1 VALPKNYSHK
11 MQIKLQA
18 KKEIEM
24 LRIQIQDHSY
34 KYYVENDPDLSDLEF
49 DSLYARLVKLEA
61 EFPELIT
68 PESPSQRVGSETNQ
82 AFKQVKHLQPMLS
95 LSNVFTINDL
105 IAFDKRVC
113 DEIGVKDIE
122 YSAEPKFDGLAVSLI
137 YEEGKFTLG
146 ATRGDGVIGEDV
158 THNLKTIKSIP
169 LKLEGKNIPKKIE
182 VRGEVVML
190 IKDFEL
196 LNKKNAELNQKLFA
210 NPRNAAAGS
219 LRQIDSNITAK
230 RPLSFFAYSIFLFE
244 DQHQLI
250 SHSKGLKLL
259 SDFKIPTSDLAS
271 VTKKVDGLQNYYK
284 KIVEIRSNLPFDID
298 GIVYKVNSLNHQD
311 ELGFISKAPRWA
323 TAHKF
328 PAEEAETCVLDITV
342 QVGRTGSI
350 TPVAR
355 LKPVIV
361 GGVQVTNATLHNED
375 ELKKKDVHIGDY
387 VKVRRAG
394 DVIPEIV
401 SVVKEKRT
409 DAVKIFNMPSKC
421 PVCESRL
428 LKDVDGAVLRCLNG
442 LSCSAQKKQGLMHF
456 CSRKAMDI
464 DGLGGKIVDQLI
476 EENLID
482 DFSDIYKIKKEQLI
496 QLERFAEK
504 SAENLIKA
512 IEESKKTTLGKFIY
526 AIGIRNVGESTA
538 LDLAEYFKSLEK
550 IKAATL
556 EELEVVPDIGPTV
569 SKSIKEYFGNK
580 GKYEQLMDILD
591 SGVVFEQIQADTIRS
606 KELNGLTFV
615 LTGSLPSLKREEAKN
630 LILSCGG
637 KVVGSVSKKTDYI
650 IAGADAGSKLQL
662 AKKLEVKIINETELI
677 KLTKKNGAL

>member
-1 VALPKNYSHK
+1 VVLQKNYSHK
-11 MQIKLQA
+11 MQIKVKA
-18 KKEIEM
+18 KKEIEK

-34 KYYVENDPDLSDLEF
+34 KYYVENDPDLSDVEF

-61 EFPELIT
+61 EFPDLIT

-113 DEIGVKDIE
+113 DEIGVRDIE

-137 YEEGKFTLG
+137 YEEGKFILG
-146 ATRGDGVIGEDV
+146 ATRGDGVVGEDV

-169 LKLEGKNIPKKIE
+169 LKLEGRNIPKKIE

-190 IKDFEL
+190 TKDFEL
-196 LNKKNAELNQKLFA
+196 LNLKNAELSQKLFA

-219 LRQIDSNITAK
+219 LRQIDSSITAK

-244 DQHQLI
+244 DQHQLL

-259 SDFKIPTSDLAS
+259 SDFKIPTSNLAL
-271 VTKKVDGLQNYYK
+271 VTKRVDGLQSYYD
-284 KIVEIRSNLPFDID
+284 KIVKIRSKLPFDID

-328 PAEEAETCVLDITV
+328 PAEEAETLVLDITV

-401 SVVKEKRT
+401 RVIKEKRADT
-409 DAVKIFNMPSKC
+409 VKIFNMPSEC
-421 PVCESRL
+421 PICKSRL
-428 LKDVDGAVLRCLNG
+428 SKDEDGAVLRCLNG
-442 LSCSAQKKQGLMHF
+442 LSCSAQKKQGLIHF
-456 CSRKAMDI
+456 CSRKAMNI
-464 DGLGGKIVDQLI
+464 DGLGERIVDQLI
-476 EENLID
+476 DENLID
-482 DFSDIYKIKKEQLI
+482 GFSDIYKLKKEQLV

-512 IEESKKTTLGKFIY
+512 IESSKNTTLGKFIY

-538 LDLAEYFKSLEK
+538 LDLAEHFKSLKK
-550 IKAATL
+550 IKATSL
-556 EELEVVPDIGPTV
+556 EELEAVPDIGPTV
-569 SKSIKEYFGNK
+569 SKSINEYFNDES
-580 GKYEQLMDILD
+580 KYEQLMAILD
-591 SGVVFEQIQADTIRS
+591 MGVVFEKIQADTTRS

-615 LTGSLPSLKREEAKN
+615 LTGTLPSLRREEAKN
-630 LILSCGG
+630 LILSRGG
-637 KVVGSVSKKTDYI
+637 KVTGSVSKKTDYVV
-650 IAGADAGSKLQL
+650 AGDDAGSKLDL
-662 AKKLEVKIINETELI
+662 AVKLDVKVINELELLT
-677 KLTKKNGAL
+677 LTKNIGS

>member
-1 VALPKNYSHK
+1 MVLQKNYSHK
-11 MQIKLQA
+11 MQIKAQV
-18 KKEIEM
+18 KKEIER

-34 KYYVENDPDLSDLEF
+34 KYYVENNPTLSDAEF
-49 DSLYARLVKLEA
+49 DSLYGRLVKLET

-68 PESPSQRVGSETNQ
+68 AESPSQRVGSETNQ

-95 LSNVFTINDL
+95 LSNVFTIGDL
-105 IAFDKRVC
+105 VAFDKRVC

-122 YSAEPKFDGLAVSLI
+122 YSTEPKFDGLAVSLI

-190 IKDFEL
+190 TKDFEF
-196 LNKKNAELNQKLFA
+196 LNQSQKELNQKLFA

-219 LRQIDSNITAK
+219 LRQIDSSITAK

-271 VTKKVDGLQNYYK
+271 VTKKVGGLQNYYN

-401 SVVKEKRT
+401 RVIKEKRT
-409 DAVKIFNMPSKC
+409 DAVKTFNMPSKC

-428 LKDVDGAVLRCLNG
+428 SKDEDGAVLRCLNG

-464 DGLGGKIVDQLI
+464 DGLGGKIVDQLL

-482 DFSDIYKIKKEQLI
+482 GFSDIYKLKKEQLI
-496 QLERFAEK
+496 KLERFAEK
-504 SAENLIKA
+504 SAKNLLKA
-512 IEESKKTTLGKFIY
+512 IEVSKKTTLGKFIY

-556 EELEVVPDIGPTV
+556 EELEAVPDIGPTV
-569 SKSIKEYFGNK
+569 SKSIKEYFDNK
-580 GKYEQLMDILD
+580 GKYEKLMDILD
-591 SGVVFEQIQADTIRS
+591 LGIVFEQIQAGTIKS
-606 KELNGLTFV
+606 KELDGMTFV
-615 LTGSLPSLKREEAKN
+615 LTGTLQTLKRDEAKS

-637 KVVGSVSKKTDYI
+637 KVVGSVSKKTDYV
-650 IAGADAGSKLQL
+650 IAGTDAGNKLGL
-662 AKKLEVKIINETELI
+662 AEKLNVKVINELELLT
-677 KLTKKNGAL
+677 LTKKIGI

>member
-1 VALPKNYSHK
+1 MVLQKNYSHK
-11 MQIKLQA
+11 MQIKVKA
-18 KKEIEM
+18 KKEIEK

-34 KYYVENDPDLSDLEF
+34 KYYVENDPDLSDEEF
-49 DSLYARLVKLEA
+49 DTLYARLVKLEA

-68 PESPSQRVGSETNQ
+68 PESPSQRVGSKTNQ

-113 DEIGVKDIE
+113 DEIGVNDIE

-146 ATRGDGVIGEDV
+146 ATRGDGIVGEDV

-169 LKLEGKNIPKKIE
+169 LKLEGKNIPEKIE

-190 IKDFEL
+190 TKDFES
-196 LNKKNAELNQKLFA
+196 LNKKNVELSQKLFA

-219 LRQIDSNITAK
+219 LRQIDSSITAK

-244 DQHQLI
+244 DQHQLL

-259 SDFKIPTSDLAS
+259 SDFKIPTSNLAL
-271 VTKKVDGLQNYYK
+271 VTKRVDGLQSYYD
-284 KIVEIRSNLPFDID
+284 KIVKIRSNLPFDID

-328 PAEEAETCVLDITV
+328 PAEEAETLVLDITV

-401 SVVKEKRT
+401 KVIKGKR
-409 DAVKIFNMPSKC
+409 ANSVKIFNMPSEC
-421 PVCESRL
+421 PICNSRL
-428 LKDVDGAVLRCLNG
+428 SKDEDGAVLRCLNG
-442 LSCSAQKKQGLMHF
+442 LSCSAQKKQGIIHF

-464 DGLGGKIVDQLI
+464 DGLGEKIVEQLI
-476 EENLID
+476 EESLID
-482 DFSDIYKIKKEQLI
+482 GFSDIYKLKKEQLI

-512 IEESKKTTLGKFIY
+512 IESSKNTTLGKFIY

-538 LDLAEYFKSLEK
+538 LDLAEHFKSLKK
-550 IKAATL
+550 IKATSL
-556 EELEVVPDIGPTV
+556 EELEAVPDIGPTV
-569 SKSIKEYFGNK
+569 SKSINEYFNDES
-580 GKYEQLMDILD
+580 KYEQLMAILD
-591 SGVVFEQIQADTIRS
+591 MGVVFEKIQADTIKS

-615 LTGSLPSLKREEAKN
+615 LTGTLPSLRREEAKN
-630 LILSCGG
+630 LILSRGG
-637 KVVGSVSKKTDYI
+637 KVTGSVSKKTDYVV
-650 IAGADAGSKLQL
+650 AGDDAGSKLDL
-662 AKKLEVKIINETELI
+662 AVKLGVKVINELELLT
-677 KLTKKNGAL
+677 LTKNIGS

>member
-1 VALPKNYSHK
+1 
-11 MQIKLQA
+11 MQTKAQT
-18 KKEIEM
+18 KKEIEK
-24 LRIQIQDHSY
+24 LRIQIQEHSY
-34 KYYVENDPDLSDLEF
+34 KYYVENDPILLDEEF
-49 DSLYARLVKLEA
+49 DILYARLVKLET

-68 PESPSQRVGSETNQ
+68 PESPTQRVGSETSQ

-95 LSNVFTINDL
+95 LSNVFTFDDL
-105 IAFDKRVC
+105 VAFDKRVC

-122 YSAEPKFDGLAVSLI
+122 YSTEPKFDGLAVSLI
-137 YEEGKFTLG
+137 YEEAIFTLA
-146 ATRGDGVIGEDV
+146 ATRGDGDVGEDV

-190 IKDFEL
+190 TKDFEL
-196 LNKKNAELNQKLFA
+196 LNQKQAGLNQKLFA

-219 LRQIDSNITAK
+219 LRQIDSSITAT

-250 SHSKGLKLL
+250 THSDGLKLL

-271 VTKKVDGLQNYYK
+271 TTKSVDGLQNYYDE
-284 KIVEIRSNLPFDID
+284 IVEIRSNLPFDID

-328 PAEEAETCVLDITV
+328 PAEEAETLVLDITV
-342 QVGRTGSI
+342 QVGRTGAI

-361 GGVQVTNATLHNED
+361 GGVKVTNATLHNED
-375 ELKKKDVHIGDY
+375 ELKKKDVNIGDY

-401 SVVKEKRT
+401 RVIKEKRT
-409 DAVKIFNMPSKC
+409 GVVKIFTMPSEC
-421 PVCESRL
+421 PVCGSIL
-428 LKDVDGAVLRCLNG
+428 SKDEDGAVLRCLNG
-442 LSCSAQKKQGLMHF
+442 LFCSAQKKQGLVHF

-464 DGLGGKIVDQLI
+464 DGLGEKIVDQLM
-476 EENLID
+476 EEGIVN
-482 DFSDIYKIKKEQLI
+482 DFLDIYKLKKDKLI

-504 SAENLIKA
+504 SAENLIEA
-512 IEESKKTTLGKFIY
+512 IRKSKNTTLGKFIY

-538 LDLAEYFKSLEK
+538 FDLAKYFKSLEK
-550 IKAATL
+550 IKEATL
-556 EELEVVPDIGPTV
+556 EELEAVPDIGPTV
-569 SKSIKEYFGNK
+569 SKSINEYFNSK
-580 GKYEQLMDILD
+580 VKYDQLMAILD
-591 SGVVFEQIQADTIRS
+591 IGIVFEQIQANKKRT
-606 KELNGLTFV
+606 KELDGLTFV
-615 LTGSLPSLKREEAKN
+615 LTGTLPTLKREKAKSI
-630 LILSCGG
+630 ILSSGG
-637 KVVGSVSKKTDYI
+637 KVVGSVSKKTDYVV
-650 IAGADAGSKLQL
+650 AGADAGSKLNL
-662 AKKLEVKIINETELI
+662 AEKLDVRIINELELL
-677 KLTKKNGAL
+677 KLTKNIGR

>member
-1 VALPKNYSHK
+1 MVLQKNYSHK
-11 MQIKLQA
+11 MQIKVKA
-18 KKEIEM
+18 KKEIEK

-34 KYYVENDPDLSDLEF
+34 KYYVENDPDLSDEEF
-49 DSLYARLVKLEA
+49 DTLYARLVKLEA

-68 PESPSQRVGSETNQ
+68 PESPSQRVGSKTNQ

-113 DEIGVKDIE
+113 DEIGVNDIE

-146 ATRGDGVIGEDV
+146 ATRGDGIVGEDV

-169 LKLEGKNIPKKIE
+169 LKLEGKNIPEKIE

-190 IKDFEL
+190 TKDFES
-196 LNKKNAELNQKLFA
+196 LNKKNVELSQKLFA

-219 LRQIDSNITAK
+219 LRQIDSSITAK

-244 DQHQLI
+244 DQHQLL

-259 SDFKIPTSDLAS
+259 SDFKIPTSNLAL
-271 VTKKVDGLQNYYK
+271 VTKRVDGLQSYYD
-284 KIVEIRSNLPFDID
+284 KIVKIRSKLPFDID

-328 PAEEAETCVLDITV
+328 PAEEAETLVLDITV

-401 SVVKEKRT
+401 RVIKEKRADT
-409 DAVKIFNMPSKC
+409 VKIFNMPSEC
-421 PVCESRL
+421 PICKSRL
-428 LKDVDGAVLRCLNG
+428 SKDEDGAVLRCLNG
-442 LSCSAQKKQGLMHF
+442 LSCSAQKKQGLIHF
-456 CSRKAMDI
+456 CSRKAMNI
-464 DGLGGKIVDQLI
+464 DGLGERIVDQLI
-476 EENLID
+476 DENLID
-482 DFSDIYKIKKEQLI
+482 GFSDIYKLKKEQLV

-512 IEESKKTTLGKFIY
+512 IESSKNTTLGKFIY

-538 LDLAEYFKSLEK
+538 LDLAEHFKSLKK
-550 IKAATL
+550 IKATSL
-556 EELEVVPDIGPTV
+556 EELEAVPDIGPTV
-569 SKSIKEYFGNK
+569 SKSINEYFNDES
-580 GKYEQLMDILD
+580 KYEQLMAILD
-591 SGVVFEQIQADTIRS
+591 MGVVFEKIQADTIKS

-615 LTGSLPSLKREEAKN
+615 LTGTLPSLRREEAKN
-630 LILSCGG
+630 LILSRGG
-637 KVVGSVSKKTDYI
+637 KVTGSVSKKTDYVV
-650 IAGADAGSKLQL
+650 AGDDAGSKLDL
-662 AKKLEVKIINETELI
+662 AVKLGVKVINELELLT
-677 KLTKKNGAL
+677 LTKNIGS

>member
-1 VALPKNYSHK
+1 MVLQKNYSHK
-11 MQIKLQA
+11 MQIKVKA
-18 KKEIEM
+18 KKEIEK

-34 KYYVENDPDLSDLEF
+34 KYYVENDPDLSDVEF

-61 EFPELIT
+61 EFPDLIT

-113 DEIGVKDIE
+113 DEIGVNDIE

-146 ATRGDGVIGEDV
+146 ATRGDGIVGEDV

-169 LKLEGKNIPKKIE
+169 LKLEGKNIPEKIE

-190 IKDFEL
+190 TKDFES
-196 LNKKNAELNQKLFA
+196 LNKKNVELSQKLFA

-219 LRQIDSNITAK
+219 LRQIDSSITAK

-244 DQHQLI
+244 DQHQLL

-259 SDFKIPTSDLAS
+259 SDFKIPTSNLAL
-271 VTKKVDGLQNYYK
+271 VTKRVDGLQSYYD
-284 KIVEIRSNLPFDID
+284 KIVKIRSNLPFDID

-328 PAEEAETCVLDITV
+328 PAEEAETLVLDITV

-401 SVVKEKRT
+401 KVIKGKR
-409 DAVKIFNMPSKC
+409 ANSVKIFNMPSKC
-421 PVCESRL
+421 PICNSRL
-428 LKDVDGAVLRCLNG
+428 SKDEDGAVLRCLNG
-442 LSCSAQKKQGLMHF
+442 LSCSAQKKQGIIHF

-464 DGLGGKIVDQLI
+464 DGLGEKIVEQLI
-476 EENLID
+476 EESLID
-482 DFSDIYKIKKEQLI
+482 GFSDIYKLKKEQLI

-512 IEESKKTTLGKFIY
+512 IESSKNTTLGKFIY

-538 LDLAEYFKSLEK
+538 LDLAEHFKSLKK
-550 IKAATL
+550 IKATSL
-556 EELEVVPDIGPTV
+556 EELEAVPDIGPTV
-569 SKSIKEYFGNK
+569 SKSINEYFNDES
-580 GKYEQLMDILD
+580 KYEQLMAILD
-591 SGVVFEQIQADTIRS
+591 MGVVFEKIQADTIKS

-615 LTGSLPSLKREEAKN
+615 LTGTLPSLRREEAKN
-630 LILSCGG
+630 LILSRGG
-637 KVVGSVSKKTDYI
+637 KVTGSVSKKTDYVV
-650 IAGADAGSKLQL
+650 AGDDAGSKLDL
-662 AKKLEVKIINETELI
+662 AVKLGVKVINELELLT
-677 KLTKKNGAL
+677 LTKNIGS

>member
-1 VALPKNYSHK
+1 
-11 MQIKLQA
+11 MQIKSQV
-18 KKEIEM
+18 KKEIEK

-34 KYYVENDPDLSDLEF
+34 KYYVENDPLLSDAEF
-49 DSLYARLVKLEA
+49 DSIYTRLIELET

-82 AFKQVKHLQPMLS
+82 AFRQVKHLQPMLS

-105 IAFDKRVC
+105 VAFDKRVC
-113 DEIGVKDIE
+113 DEIGVEVVE

-137 YEEGKFTLG
+137 YEEGKFILG
-146 ATRGDGVIGEDV
+146 ATRGDGLIGEDV

-169 LKLEGKNIPKKIE
+169 LKLEGKSIPKKIE

-190 IKDFEL
+190 TKDFDI
-196 LNKKNAELNQKLFA
+196 LNNKQAELNQKLFA

-219 LRQIDSNITAK
+219 LRQIDSSITAT

-244 DQHQLI
+244 DQRQLI
-250 SHSKGLKLL
+250 SHSNGLKLL

-271 VTKKVDGLQNYYK
+271 ITKNVDGLQKYYND
-284 KIVEIRSNLPFDID
+284 IVEMRSTLPFDID
-298 GIVYKVNSLNHQD
+298 GIVYKVNSLNYQD

-328 PAEEAETCVLDITV
+328 PAEEAETLVLDITV

-355 LKPVIV
+355 LKPVVV

-375 ELKKKDVHIGDY
+375 ELKKKDVCIGDY
-387 VKVRRAG
+387 VNVRRAG

-401 SVVKEKRT
+401 RVIKEKRT
-409 DAVKIFNMPSKC
+409 SKVKIFNMPSEC
-421 PVCESRL
+421 PVCKSRL
-428 LKDVDGAVLRCLNG
+428 SKDEDGAVLRCLNG

-464 DGLGGKIVDQLI
+464 DGLGEKIVDQLI
-476 EENLID
+476 EESLID
-482 DFSDIYKIKKEQLI
+482 DFLDIYKLKKEQLI

-504 SAENLIKA
+504 SAANLIEA
-512 IEESKKTTLGKFIY
+512 IKRSKNTTLGKFIY

-538 LDLAEYFKSLEK
+538 FDLAAYFKSLEK
-550 IKAATL
+550 IKEASI
-556 EELEVVPDIGPTV
+556 EELEAVPDIGPTV
-569 SKSIKEYFGNK
+569 SKSINGYFNSDA
-580 GKYEQLMDILD
+580 KYEKLMAILD
-591 SGVVFEQIQADTIRS
+591 LGIVFEQIQVDTKRT
-606 KELNGLTFV
+606 KELDGLTFV
-615 LTGSLPSLKREEAKN
+615 LTGTLPTLKREEAKS
-630 LILSCGG
+630 LILSAGG
-637 KVVGSVSKKTDYI
+637 KVTGSVSKKTDYLI
-650 IAGADAGSKLQL
+650 SGADAGSKLDL
-662 AKKLEVKIINETELI
+662 AERLDVKIINESELLI
-677 KLTKKNGAL
+677 LTKNIGT

>member
-1 VALPKNYSHK
+1 MVLQKNYSHK
-11 MQIKLQA
+11 MQIKAQV
-18 KKEIEM
+18 KKEIER

-34 KYYVENDPDLSDLEF
+34 KYYVENNPTLSDAEF
-49 DSLYARLVKLEA
+49 DSLYGRLVKLET

-68 PESPSQRVGSETNQ
+68 AESPSQRVGSETNQ

-95 LSNVFTINDL
+95 LSNVFTIGDL
-105 IAFDKRVC
+105 VAFDKRVC

-122 YSAEPKFDGLAVSLI
+122 YSTEPKFDGLAVSLI

-190 IKDFEL
+190 TKDFEF
-196 LNKKNAELNQKLFA
+196 LNQSQKELNQKLFA

-401 SVVKEKRT
+401 SVIKEKRT

-428 LKDVDGAVLRCLNG
+428 SKDVDGAVLRCLNG

-482 DFSDIYKIKKEQLI
+482 GFSDIYKIKKEQLI

-556 EELEVVPDIGPTV
+556 EELEAVPDIGPTV
-569 SKSIKEYFGNK
+569 SKSIKEYFDNK
-580 GKYEQLMDILD
+580 GKYEKLMDILD
-591 SGVVFEQIQADTIRS
+591 LGIVFEQIQAGTIKS
-606 KELNGLTFV
+606 KELDGMTFV
-615 LTGSLPSLKREEAKN
+615 LTGTLQTLKRDEAKS

-637 KVVGSVSKKTDYI
+637 KVVGSVSKKTDYV
-650 IAGADAGSKLQL
+650 IAGTDAGNKLGL
-662 AKKLEVKIINETELI
+662 AEKLNVKVINELELLT
-677 KLTKKNGAL
+677 LTKKIGI

>member
-1 VALPKNYSHK
+1 LQKNYSHK
-11 MQIKLQA
+11 MQIKEKA
-18 KKEIEM
+18 EKEIEK

-34 KYYVENDPDLSDLEF
+34 KYYVENDPVLSDAEF
-49 DSLYARLVKLEA
+49 DSIYARLVKLET

-68 PESPSQRVGSETNQ
+68 SESPSQRVGSETNQ

-95 LSNVFTINDL
+95 LSNVFTIDDL
-105 IAFDKRVC
+105 VAFDKRVC

-137 YEEGKFTLG
+137 YEEGRFILG

-169 LKLEGKNIPKKIE
+169 LKLEGVNIPKKIE

-190 IKDFEL
+190 TKDFEL
-196 LNKKNAELNQKLFA
+196 LNQKQAELNQKLFA

-219 LRQIDSNITAK
+219 LRQIDSSITAT

-244 DQHQLI
+244 DQRQLI
-250 SHSKGLKLL
+250 SHSNGLKLL
-259 SDFKIPTSDLAS
+259 SDFKVPTSDLAS
-271 VTKKVDGLQNYYK
+271 TTKRVDGLQSYYN
-284 KIVEIRSNLPFDID
+284 KIVEIRSNLPFHID

-328 PAEEAETCVLDITV
+328 PAEEAETIVLDITV

-355 LKPVIV
+355 LKSVIV

-401 SVVKEKRT
+401 RVINEKRT
-409 DAVKIFNMPSKC
+409 DAVRIFNMPSEC

-428 LKDVDGAVLRCLNG
+428 SKDEDGAVLRCLNG

-464 DGLGGKIVDQLI
+464 DGLGEKIVDQLI
-476 EENLID
+476 EEKLID
-482 DFSDIYKIKKEQLI
+482 DFSDIYKLKKEQLM

-504 SAENLIKA
+504 SAENLIEA
-512 IEESKKTTLGKFIY
+512 IESSKNTTLGKFIY

-538 LDLAEYFKSLEK
+538 FDLAEYFKSLEK
-550 IKAATL
+550 IKAASL
-556 EELEVVPDIGPTV
+556 AELEAVPDIGPTV
-569 SKSIKEYFGNK
+569 AKSINGYFNNKE
-580 GKYEQLMDILD
+580 KYGQLMAILD
-591 SGVVFEQIQADTIRS
+591 MGITFEPIQADNRRS
-606 KELNGLTFV
+606 KELDGLTFV
-615 LTGSLPSLKREEAKN
+615 LTGTLPTLKREEAKN
-630 LILSCGG
+630 LILSSGG
-637 KVVGSVSKKTDYI
+637 KVTGSVSKKTDYV
-650 IAGADAGSKLQL
+650 IAGADAGSKLDL
-662 AKKLEVKIINETELI
+662 AEKLDVKIMNESELLTLI
-677 KLTKKNGAL
+677 KNIGT